1 VTKVT
6 TGLENFLARA
16 PKWAARGRIGLLC
29 NQASV
34 DSRFRHAAC
43 LVAREYGSRLTALLS
58 PQHGLRGEKQDNMV
72 ESPHLTDRS
81 LGIPVYSLYADV
93 RRPTEEMLSKIDIL
107 VVDLQEAGCRVYTFI
122 TTLLYCLEE
131 AARLGKKIV
140 VLDRPNPIG
149 GAMEGPPL
157 REEMISF
164 VGAYPIPMRHGLS
177 LGELALLF
185 NGEARLGADLDI
197 VPLRGWKR
205 AMYFTDTGLP
215 WVPPSPNLPT
225 PDSALVYP
233 GQVLLEGTNI
243 SEGRGTTRPFELC
256 GAPYIDPATLLGN
269 LRRMKI
275 PGAVLREAWFEPTHQ
290 KWTGDLC
297 GGLQIHVT
305 DRRAFRPWRTTL
317 TLLREVVRL
326 WPEDF
331 AWKEPPYEYERRR
344 LPFDI
349 LSGDPRIRNRLE
361 EGRPPAETARLGRN
375 LLDRFRHR
383 AENYFIYD

>member
-1 VTKVT
+1 MTKVL
-6 TGLENFLARA
+6 TGLESFLARP
-16 PKWAARGRIGLLC
+16 PKWAARGRVGLLC
-29 NQASV
+29 NQASI
-34 DSRFRHAAC
+34 DSRFRHAAA
-43 LVAREYGSRLTALLS
+43 LTAKEYGPRLTALLS

-72 ESPHLTDRS
+72 ESPHLIDRS

-157 REEMISF
+157 REEMVSF
-164 VGAYPIPMRHGLS
+164 VGAYPIPMRHGLT
-177 LGELALLF
+177 LGELALFF
-185 NGEARLGADLDI
+185 NGEGGINADLDVI
-197 VPLRGWKR
+197 PLRGWKR
-205 AMYFTDTGLP
+205 GMFFNDTGLP

-225 PDSALVYP
+225 PESTLVYP
-233 GQVLLEGTNI
+233 GQVLLEGTNL

-256 GAPYIDPATLLGN
+256 GAPFIDPPILLGN
-269 LRRMKI
+269 LGRMKI

-290 KWTGDLC
+290 KWAGELC

-305 DRRAFRPWRTTL
+305 DRRAYRPWRTTL
-317 TLLREVVRL
+317 ALLREIIRL
-326 WPEDF
+326 WPEEF
-331 AWKEPPYEYERRR
+331 AWKEPPYEYEQRR

-349 LSGDPRIRNRLE
+349 LSGDPRIRRRLE
-361 EGRPPAETARLGRN
+361 EGSPTSETARLGKGR
-375 LLDRFRHR
+375 LDSFRRR
-383 AENYFIYD
+383 AENYLIYV